1 MGCPDPTV
9 RIQAKDELNEQEEK
23 RAEAVKELREVVRA
37 QAESGQAL
45 ALAVADKVQDQ
56 DNAFLLRFI
65 RARKFDIGRAYEL
78 LQGEEWRCVYA
89 REIMTPQNPL
99 MASAS
104 SLVLVQSPRSD
115 LSPGVSHQDPFQG
128 WGP

>member
-78 LQGEEWRCVYA
+78 LQGEEWRCVCVG
-89 REIMTPQNPL
+89 EIMTPQNPL

-104 SLVLVQSPRSD
+104 SLVLAQSPCSD